1 MMTQT
6 ADARLTWSRELL
18 EEIGPVWHHLTL
30 PLHVPARVAALL
42 HRETLRFVD
51 SRIDV
56 DRNLIAHGQVIV
68 WTDRHVAAIH
78 LSKVGL
84 DDPTDSRSPAEKY
97 EYADVTVTV
106 LPRSALRKVV
116 IEGPDPSVREVS
128 INSGSVWHGTPGGGG
143 WSWPP
148 LGQLSLYYKGLDGRL
163 LVPANG
169 RASAGFD
176 ALVDELMSDL
186 PS

>member
-1 MMTQT
+1 MTQT
-6 ADARLTWSRELL
+6 ADTRLTWSRELL
-18 EEIGPVWHHLTL
+18 DEIGPVWHHLTL

-51 SRIDV
+51 SKIDV
-56 DRNLIAHGQVIV
+56 DRDLTGHGQVIV
-68 WTDRHVAAIH
+68 WTDRHVAVIQ

-84 DDPTDSRSPAEKY
+84 DDPVDSRPPAEKY
-97 EYADVTVTV
+97 GCADVTVTV
-106 LPRSALRKVV
+106 LPRSALQKVT
-116 IEGPDPSVREVS
+116 IEGPAPAVREVS
-128 INSGSVWHGTPGGGG
+128 INSGSVWHGTPGGTDR
-143 WSWPP
+143 SWPP
-148 LGQLSLYYKGLDGRL
+148 LGQLTLYYEGLDGRL

-176 ALVDELMSDL
+176 VLVDELMSDL

>member
-1 MMTQT
+1 MTQT
-6 ADARLTWSRELL
+6 GDARLVWARQLL
-18 EEIGPVWHHLTL
+18 DEIGPVWHHLTL

-42 HRETLRFVD
+42 HRETLRYVD
-51 SRIDV
+51 SQIDV
-56 DRNLIAHGQVIV
+56 DKDLVAQGQVLV
-68 WTDRHVAAIH
+68 WTDRHVAAVQ

-84 DDPTDSRSPAEKY
+84 DDPIDSRSPAEKY

-116 IEGPDPSVREVS
+116 IEGPGPAVREVS
-128 INSGSVWHGTPGGGG
+128 INSGSVWHGTPDSTD

-148 LGQLSLYYKGLDGRL
+148 LGQLSLYYEGLERRL
-163 LVPANG
+163 LVPARG

-176 ALVDELMSDL
+176 VLVDELMADL
-186 PS
+186 PG

>member
-1 MMTQT
+1 MTHT
-6 ADARLTWSRELL
+6 VDTRLTWARELL
-18 EEIGPVWHHLTL
+18 DEIGPVWHHLTL

-42 HRETLRFVD
+42 HRETLRIVD
-51 SRIDV
+51 SKIDV
-56 DRNLIAHGQVIV
+56 DRDLVAHGQVVV
-68 WTDRHVAAIH
+68 WTDRHVAAIR
-78 LSKVGL
+78 LNRVGL
-84 DDPTDSRSPAEKY
+84 EDASDSRSPAEKY
-97 EYADVTVTV
+97 MNADVTVTV

-116 IEGPDPSVREVS
+116 IAGPDPTVREVS
-128 INSGSVWHGTPGGGG
+128 INSGSVWHGTPGGTD

-148 LGQLSLYYKGLDGRL
+148 LGQLTLYYEGLDGPL

-176 ALVDELMSDL
+176 VLADELMSDL